1 MIALAIE
8 SSCDETSL
16 AIVQYPLN
24 LEVLPFY
31 SQVNSIQILSSII
44 SSQIKLHANF
54 GGVVPE
60 LGAREHAEQIHS
72 LFQTVLQESKIDL
85 KDLTHILVTTSPGLM
100 SALRVGLEFAR
111 SVQYFLQ
118 KEYSHEVSIITV
130 NHLQGH
136 VASCFFD
143 PNSNFSFSDK
153 FTDKDIFPHLHLL
166 VSGGNTQLRLLHS
179 WSDWSIVGQTLD
191 DAAGEAF
198 DKAGRM
204 MGIKYP
210 AGATVDKIAG
220 LEACNNL
227 DLPVSMIKS
236 GDCNF
241 SFSGLKTA
249 VRYKI
254 QKANIEDLVLEQ
266 HLTQDELEQLVQID
280 TAKLNP
286 KLAFTKNLCQSV
298 QTVILKQIE
307 NKLKLAIKTYNPAS
321 IGLSGGVSAS
331 PRLRQLISTLANC
344 IPVFIPDR
352 SLSGDNAIMI
362 ALAGVIGNI
371 DQNQ

>member
-16 AIVQYPLN
+16 AIVNCPLN
-24 LEVLPFY
+24 IEDLSFY
-31 SQVNSIQILSSII
+31 SSINSIEVLSSII
-44 SSQIKLHANF
+44 SSQIELHANF

-72 LFQTVLQESKIDL
+72 LFQTVIKESQINL
-85 KDLTHILVTTSPGLM
+85 KDLTQILVTTSPGLM

-111 SVQYFLQ
+111 SLQYFLQ
-118 KEYSHEVSIITV
+118 KKYSHKVSIVNV
-130 NHLQGH
+130 NHLEGH

-143 PNSNFSFSDK
+143 PKSNFS

-166 VSGGNTQLRLLHS
+166 VSGGNTQLRLLNS
-179 WSDWSIVGQTLD
+179 WLDHEIIGHTLD

-198 DKAGRM
+198 DKSGRM

-210 AGATVDKIAG
+210 AGALVDKIAG
-220 LEACNNL
+220 LNSKNTLE
-227 DLPVSMIKS
+227 LPVSMLKS
-236 GDCNF
+236 ADCNF

-254 QKANIEDLVLEQ
+254 QKANIDDLILEKL
-266 HLTQDELEQLVQID
+266 LTTGEIEQLLQLDV
-280 TAKLNP
+280 KNLNP
-286 KLAFTKNLCQSV
+286 KLVFIKNLCQSV

-307 NKLKLAIKTYNPAS
+307 NKLKLAIKLHSPAS

-331 PRLRQLISTLANC
+331 IKLRQLISTLANSK
-344 IPVFIPDR
+344 PVFIPDR
-352 SLSGDNAIMI
+352 NLSGDNAIMI
-362 ALAGVIGNI
+362 ALAGLTSKI
-371 DQNQ
+371 D